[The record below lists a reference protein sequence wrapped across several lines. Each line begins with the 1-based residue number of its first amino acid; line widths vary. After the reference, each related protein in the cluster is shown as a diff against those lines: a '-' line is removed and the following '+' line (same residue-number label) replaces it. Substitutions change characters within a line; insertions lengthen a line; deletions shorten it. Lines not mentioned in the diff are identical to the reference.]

1 MRSRVALAVVL
12 LTGCFRW
19 SPVALDDVR
28 GGRAEIRTRTVRV
41 SAAEERATM
50 VVHRVT
56 PTHLDGW
63 DVGRRVERR
72 VPLDRVRD
80 LRVRET
86 DPVGSALAVGAVYLT
101 IGLLGWLAVVIDPF

>member
-1 MRSRVALAVVL
+1 
-12 LTGCFRW
+12 
-19 SPVALDDVR
+19 
-28 GGRAEIRTRTVRV
+28 
-41 SAAEERATM
+41 
-50 VVHRVT
+50 
-56 PTHLDGW
+56 
-63 DVGRRVERR
+63 VGRRVERR

>member
-1 MRSRVALAVVL
+1 MRARLAVAAVI

-19 SPVALDDVR
+19 TPVALDDVR
-28 GGRAEIRTRTVRV
+28 AGRADLRTRAVRV
-41 SAAEERATM
+41 SAPEERATL

-63 DVGRRVERR
+63 DVARAVERR
-72 VPLDRVRD
+72 VPFDRVRE

-86 DPVGSALAVGAVYLT
+86 DPVGSAIAVGAVYAA